1 MLRWIEPDEPLPTP
15 SATADE
21 TDDPDLQTP
30 PGLIAAG
37 RDLGVARLVEAYSA
51 GIFPWYE
58 TGQPVLWWSPDPRM
72 VLFTDELNIP
82 RSLRKT
88 ISRVQREQNWALTL
102 DRRFPEVIRACA
114 EKRDGQAGTW
124 ITDEMQQ
131 AYIELHAHGLAHSV
145 EVWQQDENGTSSL
158 VGGLYGVSL
167 GQMFF
172 GESMFTR
179 VNDASKVAL
188 VALVQML
195 RNAGF
200 RMIDCQQNTA
210 HLARFGAREIQR
222 ADFLTAMA
230 HCVSQPPPDW
240 SSLQAD
246 FERGW

>member
-15 SATADE
+15 V
-21 TDDPDLQTP
+21 TDDAPAEADGLQTP

-37 RDLGVARLVEAYSA
+37 RDLGVERLIEAYSA

-72 VLFTDELNIP
+72 VLFTDELKVP

-88 ISRVQREQNWALTL
+88 ITRMRRERRLVLTL
-102 DRRFPEVIRACA
+102 DRQFQQVIQACA
-114 EKRDGQAGTW
+114 EKRSGQAGTW
-124 ITDEMQQ
+124 ITAEMQA
-131 AYIELHAHGLAHSV
+131 AYVQLHEHGLAHSI
-145 EVWQQDENGTSSL
+145 EVWQTDEVGPSRL

-167 GQMFF
+167 GRMFF

-179 VNDASKVAL
+179 VSDGSKMAL

-200 RMIDCQQNTA
+200 DMIDCQQNTA
-210 HLARFGAREIQR
+210 HLARFGAREICR
-222 ADFLTAMA
+222 ADFISAMSRS
-230 HCVSQPPPDW
+230 VSEPPPDW
-240 SSLQAD
+240 SKLQTD
-246 FERGW
+246 FEQ